1 MHALIFVSLIDT
13 SINSMLCRLN
23 TFQERCKLMFNEFK
37 VIFLSIVIEA
47 FPFILIGS
55 IVATYIELFVDED
68 SVKKF
73 LPKNPFIQIVA
84 AAFLGLIF
92 PICECTVIPI
102 ARRLI
107 KKSVPVSTAIVFML
121 ATPIINPVPM
131 LATYYA
137 FGRST
142 DVMIHRVVL
151 GFIIAVSVG
160 LLHLHHKKEDV
171 LIDPEDNKDSGHS
184 ISCCYQTN
192 PESSEKITFI
202 SKMSMMITHTW
213 KEFLGVSVYLVI
225 GSVIAAIVTVAMPDK
240 MVLYM
245 QNNNVA
251 GILSM
256 QTLGYC
262 LSLCSHA
269 DAFVAA
275 GLAKK
280 FTLYP
285 ILAFLIISPMID
297 IKNTIIMMGL
307 FKKNFAISLI
317 VKIFV
322 LTFFVVYLFRSWSI

>member
-1 MHALIFVSLIDT
+1 
-13 SINSMLCRLN
+13 
-23 TFQERCKLMFNEFK
+23 MFNEFK

-55 IVATYIELFVDED
+55 IVASYIELFVGED
-68 SVKKF
+68 SIKKF
-73 LPKNPFIQIVA
+73 LPKNPFIQIVT
-84 AAFLGLIF
+84 AAFMGLIF
-92 PICECTVIPI
+92 PICECTIIPI

-137 FGRST
+137 FGRNT

-151 GFIIAVSVG
+151 GFIIAVTVG
-160 LLHLHHKKEDV
+160 LLHLNHKKEDV
-171 LIDPEDNKDSGHS
+171 ITDGEEKKDYDCSASCHHQADPESTKKMKF
-184 ISCCYQTN
+184 T
-192 PESSEKITFI
+192 E
-202 SKMSMMITHTW
+202 KMSLMITHTW
-213 KEFLGVSVYLVI
+213 QEFLGVSVYLIV
-225 GSVIAAIVTVAMPDK
+225 GSIIAAFVTVSMPDK

-251 GILSM
+251 GILSL
-256 QTLGYC
+256 QALGYC

-275 GLAKK
+275 GLASK

-297 IKNTIIMMGL
+297 IKNTIIMTGL
-307 FKKNFAISLI
+307 FKKKFAISLI

-322 LTFFVVYLFRSWSI
+322 ITFLVIYLFRSWSI